1 MAKKI
6 PVPAVLSFWSIK
18 GIAIPL
24 SSHAKTFFSVVCFF
38 LNPANA
44 YFSKRSDFYHS
55 SSKPFKKPVNS
66 QRALLSFLLKI
77 NTSENHPTAT
87 QESQCFNY

>member
-24 SSHAKTFFSVVCFF
+24 SSHAKRFV
-38 LNPANA
+38 LNRANA
-44 YFSKRSDFYHS
+44 YFSKRSDFSHHLKS
-55 SSKPFKKPVNS
+55 
-66 QRALLSFLLKI
+66 LSTAKEHWLTFVK
-77 NTSENHPTAT
+77 NTNANYPTAT
-87 QESQCFNY
+87 QVRKCFNY